1 MGHAVWPSPAGSV
14 LVRRLAAVTVSRATT
29 VARRLAVKG
38 VARCSSDGGS
48 TVSGVWGARWAASR
62 QWGLTVVVVARRWG
76 GGGFG
81 SERRL
86 MMVTMAKRRGAHRCG
101 R

>member
-1 MGHAVWPSPAGSV
+1 MGNAVWPSPVGGV
-14 LVRRLAAVTVSRATT
+14 LVRRLAAVTVSRATAA
-29 VARRLAVKG
+29 ARRLAVKG

-48 TVSGVWGARWAASR
+48 TVSGVRGARWAASR
-62 QWGLTVVVVARRWG
+62 QRGLTVVVVRRWG

-81 SERRL
+81 SERRP